1 MSEFDKYNAET
12 VFKTQAVRDL
22 CSQLALALR
31 AAAAHG
37 LSEGVCNHMSMAVP
51 ETRFFLLNPRGMLWS
66 EVRGKD
72 IVIVD
77 ESGTKLAGLHQVR
90 TSPRLS
96 NSVLDILTDRG
107 VSMKVERTAMH
118 IHAAIH
124 RIANKKCVMHTHM
137 PYSTAL
143 TVVDCEGADHPFNT
157 MLSQNSMRFH
167 KRVGVDNCYNGFASD
182 VVEGERIA
190 RSMADASGGYHD
202 VLFLGNHGVVV
213 CGDRIDHTYVDLY
226 YLERACQL
234 QVLAMSTGRPLR
246 PVADEAV
253 AMKVQQ
259 ETADDVK
266 QSELF
271 FLALR
276 RTLG

>member
-77 ESGTKLAGLHQVR
+77 ESGTKLAGLHQ
-90 TSPRLS
+90 
-96 NSVLDILTDRG
+96 
-107 VSMKVERTAMH
+107 VERTAMH